1 MFYLFFFSFFFPSF
15 GGDTSTLC
23 VCSPLSCAS
32 ILFLNLFQILRWQL
46 VRRLF
51 LVMKWVVLSKKKKE
65 IPLFHILNAT
75 ATFQNFEERP
85 IEDSIFDLPKSH
97 KHVNFVKKRKNMA
110 DYVNEADEK
119 NAEKSAASDKS
130 NTSDSLPPSDEE
142 QQPSDEER

>member
-1 MFYLFFFSFFFPSF
+1 
-15 GGDTSTLC
+15 
-23 VCSPLSCAS
+23 
-32 ILFLNLFQILRWQL
+32 
-46 VRRLF
+46 
-51 LVMKWVVLSKKKKE
+51 MKWVVLSKKKKE

-142 QQPSDEER
+142 QQPSDEERWRKTFFFFKFVFVYLFSSLLLLSLFFLVSSPVFFAFVFFKELWADR